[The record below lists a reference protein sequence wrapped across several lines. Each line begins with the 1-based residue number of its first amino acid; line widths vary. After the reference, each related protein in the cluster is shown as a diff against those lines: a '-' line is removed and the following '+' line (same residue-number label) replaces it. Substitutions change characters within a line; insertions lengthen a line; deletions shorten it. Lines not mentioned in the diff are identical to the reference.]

1 MKIYFVKI
9 IVMACLALNT
19 MSCVADTEN
28 KKSDKEVLKSVSK
41 ETIKVA
47 LLLDTSNSM
56 DGLINQAKAQLWSVV
71 NELSYAKCKG
81 ETPNLKIALYEYGN
95 DALSSSNGF
104 IKQVSEFTSDLDE
117 ISEHLFGLETNGGEE
132 YCGYVIDTA
141 VKKLEWGSNKD
152 DLKMIFIAGNEP
164 FTQGRVSFKGAIANA
179 KEHGITINTIYC
191 GDYKQGVATGWEE
204 GARLGNGDYMTINH
218 NKKMVHIVTPHDD
231 EIMVL
236 NKKLNKTYVYYGNKG
251 ISKYQKQ
258 AVQDKNASEVDE
270 EIAVKRAV
278 TKSSKLYNSATW
290 DLVDAAKK
298 KEIKYSTINKK
309 QLPNE
314 LQGKSD
320 EEIKAFVENKSKERE
335 VIQKKV
341 QDLNIKRKKYVTK
354 KQSEAAKENELE
366 SALVNAIKK
375 QAERKSYTW

>member
-28 KKSDKEVLKSVSK
+28 KKSNKEVLKSVSK

-56 DGLINQAKAQLWSVV
+56 DGLINQAKAQLWAVV

-218 NKKMVHIVTPHDD
+218 NKKMVHMVTPHDD

-309 QLPNE
+309 QLPKE

-335 VIQKKV
+335 VIQKKI